1 MKMAHSERKK
11 LKFEVVAAE
20 RFLFLF
26 AVFLIAGYAFNS
38 TIESAKGQEAR
49 ANKLVIHADK
59 GKETISRN
67 IYGHFSEHL
76 GRCIYEG
83 FWVGEDSPIP
93 NTRGIRNDV
102 VEALKRIKIPV
113 LRWPGGCF
121 ADEYHWKEGIGRR
134 EDRPAMINTHWGR
147 VKETNAFGTHE
158 FLDLCEQLGCE
169 AYIAGNVGSGT
180 VEEMQDWVEY
190 MTSDADSEMANLRRA
205 NGRDKPWRVKFF
217 GVGNENWGCGG
228 NMTAEYYSD
237 LYNRFQTYVRN
248 YSDNRIVKVA
258 CGPGS
263 VNYHWMTVVME
274 RCHRRMDAI
283 SLHHYVRG
291 SGDWTIKGSATKFD
305 EKEWFALMK
314 NTLTIYP
321 LLEDNIEI
329 MDKID
334 PRGRVDLYVDEWGT
348 WWDVEPG
355 TNPGF
360 LYQQNTLRDAVS
372 CGIFLNAF
380 NKHCRRV
387 KMANIA
393 QTNNV
398 LQAMILTKGEKM
410 ILTPT
415 YHVFEMYKVHHD
427 ATMLPLDLD
436 CGDYQF
442 VDEKVPAI
450 DVSASKDK
458 SGRIHVTLCNLDPGN
473 SADVACKL
481 SGFEP
486 AKVSGRVL
494 TAEKM
499 TAHNT
504 FEKSETVKPG
514 LFNEFSLD
522 DDMLTVKLP
531 AKSVVVLAIE

>member
-1 MKMAHSERKK
+1 MEMNCNELRK
-11 LKFEVVAAE
+11 LRIRLAPFRGILSFFVVAFIVGYASTSIVESAE
-20 RFLFLF
+20 RDQ
-26 AVFLIAGYAFNS
+26 AATN
-38 TIESAKGQEAR
+38 R
-49 ANKLVIHADK
+49 LVIHADE
-59 GKETISRN
+59 GKYTISRN

-102 VEALKRIKIPV
+102 VEALRKIQIPV

-121 ADEYHWKEGIGRR
+121 ADEYHWKEGIGPRQK
-134 EDRPAMINTHWGR
+134 RPAMINTHWGM

-158 FLDLCEQLGCE
+158 FLDLCEQLGCD

-205 NGRDKPWRVKFF
+205 NGRDKPWRVKYF

-228 NMTAEYYSD
+228 NMTPEYYAD

-248 YSDNRIVKVA
+248 YSGNRIVKVA

-263 VNYHWMTVVME
+263 ENYPWIRTVLE
-274 RCHRRMDAI
+274 RAGRRMDAI

-291 SGDWTIKGSATKFD
+291 SGDWTRKGSATKFD

-321 LLEDNIEI
+321 LLKNNIEI
-329 MDKID
+329 MDEID
-334 PRGRVDLYVDEWGT
+334 PRGRIGLFVDEWGT
-348 WWDVEPG
+348 WWDAEPG
-355 TNPGF
+355 TNPAF

-380 NKHCRRV
+380 NKNCRRV
-387 KMANIA
+387 RMANIA

-415 YHVFEMYKVHHD
+415 YHVFEMYKVHQD
-427 ATMLPLDLD
+427 ATMLPVDLE
-436 CGDYQF
+436 CAEYQF
-442 VDEKVPAI
+442 GNEKVPAI

-458 SGRIHVTLCNLDPGN
+458 SGKIHVSLCNLDCSNP
-473 SADVACKL
+473 ADISCKL
-481 SGFEP
+481 LGVEP
-486 AKVSGRVL
+486 AGVSGRVL
-494 TAEKM
+494 TAEDM

-504 FEKSETVKPG
+504 FDKPVTVKPAA
-514 LFNEFSLD
+514 FDDFRSK

-531 AKSVVVLAIE
+531 AKSVVVLEIE